1 MKKIIFMIIILLSTT
16 AKSENINELL
26 NNKKCV
32 FNENNFTFQIFGSNG
47 VFYKVGEDLSSFN
60 ETIKANYNLG
70 FTRGNI
76 VNIEMPEEIKSQ
88 ISQADDKIQYYQL
101 CYKLEK
107 I

>member
-1 MKKIIFMIIILLSTT
+1 MKKIIFMIMILLSTT

-32 FNENNFTFQIFGSNG
+32 FNETNFTFQIFGSNG
-47 VFYKVGEDLSSFN
+47 VFYKTGEDLLSFN
-60 ETIKANYNLG
+60 ETIKSNYNLG
-70 FTRGNI
+70 FTRGNV
-76 VNIEMPEEIKSQ
+76 VNIQMPEEIKNQ
-88 ISQADDKIQYYQL
+88 ISQSDDRIQYYQL